1 MYFRSHAQ
9 SAQLTRQRAHAPTR
23 PNFNYNAFFHHNA
36 VFSPTTIY
44 STSTDVTVVQL
55 TPTMSNNTIFNF
67 QRPRTITSQLR
78 APSDASVASS
88 SDLNNR
94 DTIEALPQ
102 AIWNNRRFIC
112 DDSLA
117 TKGSRG
123 RRTWIRNEGLFVR
136 EILPDGRKGLWPRP
150 PTSLYIDHLT
160 RESLLGLPSL
170 R

>member
-1 MYFRSHAQ
+1 
-9 SAQLTRQRAHAPTR
+9 
-23 PNFNYNAFFHHNA
+23 
-36 VFSPTTIY
+36 
-44 STSTDVTVVQL
+44 
-55 TPTMSNNTIFNF
+55 MSNNTIFNF

-102 AIWNNRRFIC
+102 AIWNNRRFVC

-136 EILPDGRKGLWPRP
+136 EILPDGRKGKAYWVCRRCDERHDLKLFDASSTSSASSHLKIKHRVLPLAVGEKSEAADAVDDLP
-150 PTSLYIDHLT
+150 PPPKRYCSAPVAI
-160 RESLLGLPSL
+160 P
-170 R
+170 